1 MMASNRGSVLT
12 FGITL
17 VLSLVTPVVAGG
29 GQFREPVRA
38 PDVFG
43 GWASTHVIV
52 RVIPGVTAGRLP
64 DGRLSL
70 LGGAGARDA
79 AVEDAIADLL
89 EIWEVTAVT
98 PTADPAPQNEEL
110 ARGLGLDRYY
120 TVRVPAGSD
129 TPALVEALRAFET
142 YVEVVEL
149 DGVGGTLQT
158 FPNDTY
164 FDNQYALHNTG
175 QNIQGQ
181 TGIPD
186 ADIDAPEA
194 WDLHTGTSDIIVAI
208 IDTGVSHSHP
218 DLAGK
223 LVAGWNT
230 YDDNNDDDDGWIL
243 VSHGTH
249 CAGIAAALSNNNQG
263 VAGVSWGALIMP
275 IKVLSDFG
283 TGAESDCAD
292 GIIWAADH
300 GANVGSMSLGYSDG
314 TSYFHNAV
322 DYGHAQG
329 MVLVAAS
336 GNTPGSHFYPALWA
350 NTIAVGAT
358 DNRDQLASFSSYGS
372 ELCVAAPGLSV
383 YSCIDD
389 LWNGFDSYTY
399 MDGTSMACPHVAG
412 LACLVWSANLS
423 LSNDEV
429 RAIIESTADD
439 EGSPGWDP
447 YFGYGRINAQAA
459 VSAATEPAVEGDVD
473 GDGDVDLNDLAA
485 LLAAYNT
492 CVGDPAYDPAADFDE
507 SGCIDLSD
515 LSALLAN
522 YGYGT

>member
-1 MMASNRGSVLT
+1 MASNRGHVLT
-12 FGITL
+12 FGTTL

-29 GQFREPVRA
+29 AQFREPVRA

-52 RVIPGVTAGRLP
+52 RVMPGVTAGRLA

-70 LGGAGARDA
+70 LGRAGAHDA

-89 EIWEVTAVT
+89 ESWEVTAIG
-98 PTADPAPQNEEL
+98 PTADPAPKNEEL
-110 ARGLGLDRYY
+110 ARELGLDRYY
-120 TVRVPAGSD
+120 TVHVPAGSE
-129 TPALVEALRAFET
+129 TPALVEALSAFET
-142 YVEVVEL
+142 YAEVVEL

-164 FDNQYALHNTG
+164 FGNQYALHNTG

-194 WDLHTGTSDIIVAI
+194 WDLHTGTDEIILAI
-208 IDTGVSHSHP
+208 IDTGASESHP
-218 DLAGK
+218 DLAAK
-223 LVAGWNT
+223 LIPGRNI
-230 YDDNNDDDDGWIL
+230 YDNNDDTDDSWFL
-243 VSHGTH
+243 SHGTH
-249 CAGIAAALSNNNQG
+249 CSGIAAAISNNNQG

-275 IKVLSDFG
+275 IKVLNWLGSG
-283 TGAESDCAD
+283 TETQCAN
-292 GIIWAADH
+292 GVIWAADH
-300 GANVGSMSLGYSDG
+300 GANVGSMSLGYPDG
-314 TSYFHNAV
+314 ISYFENAIN
-322 DYGHAQG
+322 YAHAEG
-329 MVLVAAS
+329 MVLSAS
-336 GNTPGSHFYPALWA
+336 TGNTPGASIFFPARWA

-358 DNRDQLASFSSYGS
+358 DNRDDLASFTTTGAQMS
-372 ELCVAAPGLSV
+372 VAAPGVSV

-389 LWNGFDSYTY
+389 LFNGFDTYTY

-412 LACLVWSANLS
+412 LACLVWSANPS

-439 EGSPGWDP
+439 KGSPGWDP
-447 YFGYGRINAQAA
+447 YFGYGRINAHTA
-459 VSAATEPAVEGDVD
+459 VSAAIEPEVEGDVD

-485 LLAAYNT
+485 LLAAYDT
-492 CVGDPAYDPAADFDE
+492 CSGDPGYDPAADFDE